1 MHLFRTY
8 YVFYVKDMV
17 LVLEAFVFSWRKE
30 KKLKRTTESKGEKSE
45 RVHNR
50 DFGILKLNMF

>member
-1 MHLFRTY
+1 
-8 YVFYVKDMV
+8 VKDMV